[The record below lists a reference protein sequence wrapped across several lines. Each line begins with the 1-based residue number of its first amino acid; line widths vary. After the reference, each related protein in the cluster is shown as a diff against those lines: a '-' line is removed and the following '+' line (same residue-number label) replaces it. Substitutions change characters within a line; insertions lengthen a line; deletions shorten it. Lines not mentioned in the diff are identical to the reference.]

1 MGFGKERYGSNL
13 YRHLRAQ
20 TVEPSSTEFQHS
32 FYFEGGIHRMKTEKL
47 YTHTLF
53 YKAQILTK
61 YGLKQ
66 EAAKYCGKTM
76 KR

>member
-47 YTHTLF
+47 YLQTLY
-53 YKAQILTK
+53 YKTQI
-61 YGLKQ
+61 YLKMGYKHSGYHYFGQ
-66 EAAKYCGKTM
+66 TI